1 LKKPWLFSALD
12 FRKSIIVRFRSHDNV
27 LLAVLGN
34 ILHKRGGKRCRQV
47 SASHGRRRPKL
58 AGRWAKRREDTVSP
72 KGFTALVFTLTL
84 TAQNE
89 TDDGIAEV
97 LERVRFDRETNL
109 C

>member
-1 LKKPWLFSALD
+1 MQTSFSVTWKAAAEARRGFPASSQALGQAKE
-12 FRKSIIVRFRSHDNV
+12 RHC
-27 LLAVLGN
+27 L
-34 ILHKRGGKRCRQV
+34 
-47 SASHGRRRPKL
+47 
-58 AGRWAKRREDTVSP
+58 AKRLYS
-72 KGFTALVFTLTL
+72 FFTLTL

>member
-1 LKKPWLFSALD
+1 MTVEEAMAFSALD

-58 AGRWAKRREDTVSP
+58 VEAFQRPVRRWAKRRQDAV
-72 KGFTALVFTLTL
+72 
-84 TAQNE
+84 
-89 TDDGIAEV
+89 
-97 LERVRFDRETNL
+97 
-109 C
+109 

>member
-1 LKKPWLFSALD
+1 MQTSFSVQSGAGPSEGKTLFSQKALQ
-12 FRKSIIVRFRSHDNV
+12 
-27 LLAVLGN
+27 L
-34 ILHKRGGKRCRQV
+34 
-47 SASHGRRRPKL
+47 
-58 AGRWAKRREDTVSP
+58 
-72 KGFTALVFTLTL
+72 FTLTL

>member
-1 LKKPWLFSALD
+1 MQTSFSVQSGAGPSEGKTLFSQKALQLW
-12 FRKSIIVRFRSHDNV
+12 FFI
-27 LLAVLGN
+27 
-34 ILHKRGGKRCRQV
+34 
-47 SASHGRRRPKL
+47 
-58 AGRWAKRREDTVSP
+58 
-72 KGFTALVFTLTL
+72 LTL

>member
-1 LKKPWLFSALD
+1 LQTSFSVIWKAEAEACRALGQAKE
-12 FRKSIIVRFRSHDNV
+12 RHC
-27 LLAVLGN
+27 L
-34 ILHKRGGKRCRQV
+34 
-47 SASHGRRRPKL
+47 
-58 AGRWAKRREDTVSP
+58 AKRLYSL
-72 KGFTALVFTLTL
+72 GFFTLTL

>member
-1 LKKPWLFSALD
+1 MQTSFSVTWKAADEACRALGQAKE
-12 FRKSIIVRFRSHDNV
+12 RHC
-27 LLAVLGN
+27 L
-34 ILHKRGGKRCRQV
+34 
-47 SASHGRRRPKL
+47 
-58 AGRWAKRREDTVSP
+58 AKRLYS
-72 KGFTALVFTLTL
+72 FFTLTL

>member
-1 LKKPWLFSALD
+1 MQTSFSVTWKAAAEACRALGQAKERHC
-12 FRKSIIVRFRSHDNV
+12 F
-27 LLAVLGN
+27 
-34 ILHKRGGKRCRQV
+34 
-47 SASHGRRRPKL
+47 
-58 AGRWAKRREDTVSP
+58 AKRIYS
-72 KGFTALVFTLTL
+72 FVFFILTL

>member
-1 LKKPWLFSALD
+1 MQTSFSVTWKA
-12 FRKSIIVRFRSHDNV
+12 
-27 LLAVLGN
+27 AAEA
-34 ILHKRGGKRCRQV
+34 CRAPGQ
-47 SASHGRRRPKL
+47 AKERHCL
-58 AGRWAKRREDTVSP
+58 AKRLYSF
-72 KGFTALVFTLTL
+72 GFFTLTL